1 MLGCARFLR
10 SRVWLFGA
18 SSACRRSPARYFF
31 FAIDPSG
38 EVIRSLEQSL
48 AAVPGVRQVTLDWD
62 AHPIGLTIE
71 AGSALPAPLR
81 AVVHAHGWCAGLLE
95 RA

>member
-1 MLGCARFLR
+1 VRDSFGHGFGRLGPSVPAADLR
-10 SRVWLFGA
+10 LVI
-18 SSACRRSPARYFF
+18 PF

-38 EVIRSLEQSL
+38 EVIRSVEQSL
-48 AAVPGVRQVTLDWD
+48 AVVPGVRQVTLDWD

-71 AGSALPAPLR
+71 VGSTLPAPLR